1 MTVRAALLG
10 SAFALAF
17 AATAS
22 ADRITGWYIG
32 LEGGAS
38 WVDEWSHTFG
48 GLNRTAEYDTG
59 WLALA
64 TVGYAWNSPFRIEFE
79 AGYRDNEIDS
89 YLNAAGVPIA
99 GAGGTLWEAT
109 AMANVLYDLTLTD
122 KLSLSLGAGAGGDFS
137 NVELTVPGFG
147 TAEDDNWNFAYQGIA
162 GINYMVGRR
171 TALYL
176 NYRYLRVLEPD
187 YRPVYPGPAPA
198 TTPIAGSDDYQ
209 KHAATFG
216 IRYALQPAEASY
228 VAPPP
233 TPPAPAAPSGPPRQ
247 FIVFF
252 GYNKYTLTS
261 EAQRVISE
269 AVVAAKQDGT
279 ASILIT
285 GHTDTMG
292 TNAYN
297 QRLSVRRSNTVRAEM
312 VRQGIPNG
320 AITTTGKGETELL
333 VQTADSVKEPQ
344 NRRAT
349 IDLN

>member
-1 MTVRAALLG
+1 MTLRAILLG
-10 SAFALAF
+10 SAFTLAC
-17 AATAS
+17 AGTAS
-22 ADRITGWYIG
+22 ADRITGWYVG

-38 WVDEWSHTFG
+38 WVDEWNNTFNGAAHTAKF
-48 GLNRTAEYDTG
+48 ETG

-64 TVGYAWNSPFRIEFE
+64 TVGYSWTSPWRIEFE

-89 YLNAAGVPIA
+89 YRTTAGVLTA
-99 GAGGTLWEAT
+99 SGGTLWEAT
-109 AMANVLYDLTLTD
+109 AMANILYDLSLTD

-137 NVELTVPGFG
+137 NFELTG
-147 TAEDDNWNFAYQGIA
+147 TAGLGAAEDDGWNFAYQGIA
-162 GINYMVGRR
+162 GVNYMVGRR

-176 NYRYLRVLEPD
+176 NYRYLRVHEPD
-187 YRPVYPGPAPA
+187 YRLIYPGPN
-198 TTPIAGSDDYQ
+198 TRLIAGNDDYE
-209 KHAATFG
+209 KHAATLG
-216 IRYALQPAEASY
+216 IRYALQPAEAPY

-233 TPPAPAAPSGPPRQ
+233 APPSPAAPSAPPRQ

-269 AVVAAKQDGT
+269 AVTTAKQEGT

-297 QRLSVRRSNTVRAEM
+297 QRLSVRRANTVRAEM
-312 VRQGIPNG
+312 VRQGIANG
-320 AITTTGKGETELL
+320 AITSTGKGESELL

>member
-10 SAFALAF
+10 SAFALAC
-17 AATAS
+17 ATTAS
-22 ADRITGWYIG
+22 ADRITGWYVG

-38 WVDEWSHTFG
+38 WVDEWNHTLG
-48 GLNRTAEYDTG
+48 GLARTAEFETG
-59 WLALA
+59 WVALA
-64 TVGYAWNSPFRIEFE
+64 TVGYAWNSPFRVEFE
-79 AGYRDNEIDS
+79 AGYRDNDIDT
-89 YLNAAGVPIA
+89 YLNAVGAPIA

-109 AMANVLYDLTLTD
+109 AMVNVLYDLTLTD

-137 NVELTVPGFG
+137 NLELTGIPGLG
-147 TAEDDNWNFAYQGIA
+147 AAEDDNWNFAYQGIA
-162 GINYMVGRR
+162 GVNYMVGQR

-176 NYRYLRVLEPD
+176 NYRYLRALEPD
-187 YRPVYPGPAPA
+187 YSHVFPGP
-198 TTPIAGSDDYQ
+198 TTQIVAGSDDYA

-216 IRYALQPAEASY
+216 IRYALQRAEAPY

-233 TPPAPAAPSGPPRQ
+233 APPAPASPAGPPRQ

-252 GYNKYTLTS
+252 GYNKYVLTS

-269 AVVAAKQDGT
+269 AVAAAKQDGT

-297 QRLSVRRSNTVRAEM
+297 QRLSVRRANTVRAEM

>member
-1 MTVRAALLG
+1 MTLKAAMLG
-10 SAFALAF
+10 SAFALAC
-17 AATAS
+17 AGTATA
-22 ADRITGWYIG
+22 AHIDGWYIG
-32 LEGGAS
+32 LEGGAN
-38 WVDEWSHTFG
+38 WVDDWSHTNNG
-48 GLNRTAEYDTG
+48 AARTATYETG
-59 WLALA
+59 WLGLA
-64 TVGYAWNSPFRIEFE
+64 TVGYGWNHFRLEFE
-79 AGYRDNEIDS
+79 AGYRDNDLES
-89 YLNAAGVPIA
+89 YLNNVGVPIA
-99 GAGGTLWEAT
+99 NSAGTLWEAT
-109 AMANVLYDLTLTD
+109 AMVNVLYDLSLTD

-137 NVELTVPGFG
+137 NAELTLTIPGG

-162 GINYMVGRR
+162 GINYMVTRR
-171 TALYL
+171 TQLFMD
-176 NYRYLRVLEPD
+176 YRYLRVMEPD
-187 YRPVYPGPAPA
+187 YRLVFPGPA
-198 TTPIAGSDDYQ
+198 TRTLLGDDYG

-216 IRYALQPAEASY
+216 IRYALQPAEAQY

-233 TPPAPAAPSGPPRQ
+233 PPPPPTSSGAPPRQ

-269 AVVAAKQDGT
+269 AVTTAKQGGS

-292 TNAYN
+292 SNSYN

-312 VRQGIPNG
+312 VSQGIPNG
-320 AITTTGKGETELL
+320 SITSTGRGETELL

>member
-10 SAFALAF
+10 SAFALAC
-17 AATAS
+17 AGNAS
-22 ADRITGWYIG
+22 AGNFNGWYVG

-38 WVDEWSHTFG
+38 WVDDWKHTNNGAARESTF
-48 GLNRTAEYDTG
+48 ETG

-64 TVGYAWNSPFRIEFE
+64 TVGYAWSSNWRVEFE
-79 AGYRDNEIDS
+79 AGYRDNDLES
-89 YLNAAGVPIA
+89 YLNAVGVPIA
-99 GAGGTLWEAT
+99 GSAGTLWEAT

-137 NVELTVPGFG
+137 NKELTLVGFG

-162 GINYMVGRR
+162 GVNYMVGRR
-171 TALYL
+171 TALFL
-176 NYRYLRVLEPD
+176 NYRYLRVMEPD
-187 YRPVYPGPAPA
+187 YRLVFPGP
-198 TTPIAGSDDYQ
+198 TTRTIAGTDDYQ

-216 IRYALQPAEASY
+216 IRYALQPSEAQY

-233 TPPAPAAPSGPPRQ
+233 VPSAPATPNAPPRQ

-252 GYNKYTLTS
+252 GYNKYVLTS

-269 AVVAAKQDGT
+269 AVQTAKEGGS

-292 TNAYN
+292 TTGYN
-297 QRLSVRRSNTVRAEM
+297 QRLSVRRANTVRAEM

-320 AITTTGKGETELL
+320 AITSTGRGETELL
-333 VQTADSVKEPQ
+333 VQTADGVKEPQ

>member
-1 MTVRAALLG
+1 MTLRAILLG
-10 SAFALAF
+10 SAFALTLAG
-17 AATAS
+17 AAS
-22 ADRITGWYIG
+22 ADRVTGWYVG
-32 LEGGAS
+32 LEGGAN
-38 WVDEWSHTFG
+38 WVDDWKHTFNG
-48 GLNRTAEYDTG
+48 ATRTATFETG

-64 TVGYAWNSPFRIEFE
+64 TVGYAWNSPFRVEFE
-79 AGYRDNEIDS
+79 AGYRDNDIDS
-89 YLNAAGVPIA
+89 YLNSVGAPIA
-99 GAGGTLWEAT
+99 GAGGSLSEAT

-122 KLSLSLGAGAGGDFS
+122 KISLSLGAGAGGDFS
-137 NVELTVPGFG
+137 NLRLTGIPAIGA
-147 TAEDDNWNFAYQGIA
+147 AEDDGWNFAYQGIA
-162 GINYMVGRR
+162 GVNYMVGRR

-176 NYRYLRVLEPD
+176 NYRYLRVHEPD
-187 YRPVYPGPAPA
+187 YRLIFPGPA
-198 TTPIAGSDDYQ
+198 TRIIAGNDDYE

-216 IRYALQPAEASY
+216 IRYALQPAEAPY

-233 TPPAPAAPSGPPRQ
+233 PPAPAAPSAPPRQ

-269 AVVAAKQDGT
+269 AVTTAKQEGT

-292 TNAYN
+292 TNTYN
-297 QRLSVRRSNTVRAEM
+297 QRLSVRRANTVRAEM

-320 AITTTGKGETELL
+320 AITSAGKGETELL

>member
-1 MTVRAALLG
+1 MLG
-10 SAFALAF
+10 SAFAMAF
-17 AATAS
+17 AGTATA
-22 ADRITGWYIG
+22 AHIDGWYVG
-32 LEGGAS
+32 LEGGGS
-38 WVDEWSHTFG
+38 WVDDWSHTNDGAARESTF
-48 GLNRTAEYDTG
+48 ETG

-64 TVGYAWNSPFRIEFE
+64 TVGYGWNNFRAEFE
-79 AGYRDNEIDS
+79 AGYRDNDLES
-89 YLNAAGVPIA
+89 YLNAGAPIA
-99 GAGGTLWEAT
+99 GSAGTLWEAT
-109 AMANVLYDLTLTD
+109 AMVNVLYDLSLTD

-137 NVELTVPGFG
+137 NTELTLAVPGG

-162 GINYMVGRR
+162 GINYMMTRR
-171 TALYL
+171 TQLFL
-176 NYRYLRVLEPD
+176 NYRYLRVMEPD
-187 YRPVYPGPAPA
+187 YRPVFPVGP
-198 TTPIAGSDDYQ
+198 TTVALLGDDYG

-216 IRYALQPAEASY
+216 IRYALTTPEASY
-228 VAPPP
+228 VAPPSAPPPP
-233 TPPAPAAPSGPPRQ
+233 TSPGAPPRQ

-269 AVVAAKQDGT
+269 AVTTAKQGGS

-292 TNAYN
+292 SNSYN

-320 AITTTGKGETELL
+320 SITSTGRGETELL

>member
-1 MTVRAALLG
+1 MTLRAAVLG
-10 SAFALAF
+10 SAFALAL
-17 AATAS
+17 AGTAS
-22 ADRITGWYIG
+22 ADRITGWYVG

-38 WVDEWSHTFG
+38 WVDDWEHTFG
-48 GLNRTAEYDTG
+48 GANRTATHETG

-64 TVGYAWNSPFRIEFE
+64 TAGYSWSSPWRIEFE
-79 AGYRDNEIDS
+79 AGYRDNDIDS
-89 YLNAAGVPIA
+89 YLNAAGAPIA

-122 KLSLSLGAGAGGDFS
+122 KVSLSLGAGAGGDFS
-137 NVELTVPGFG
+137 NFELTGIPALGA
-147 TAEDDNWNFAYQGIA
+147 AEDDGWNFAYQGIA
-162 GINYMVGRR
+162 GVNYMVGRR

-176 NYRYLRVLEPD
+176 NYRYLRVHEPD
-187 YRPVYPGPAPA
+187 YRLVFPGPA
-198 TTPIAGSDDYQ
+198 TRVIASNDDFE

-216 IRYALQPAEASY
+216 IRYALEPAETPY
-228 VAPPP
+228 VAP
-233 TPPAPAAPSGPPRQ
+233 PPAPAAPAAPSAPPRQ

-269 AVVAAKQDGT
+269 AVTTAKQEGT

-297 QRLSVRRSNTVRAEM
+297 QRLSVRRANTVRAEM

-320 AITTTGKGETELL
+320 AITSTGRGESELL